1 MTIEYLL
8 YQVLRLGSV
17 LIVGYLAG
25 LLVIHRGVKVNYT
38 RKLFHF
44 AIFFFPVLFAPDFDV
59 DGNPVSLSASTG
71 VILMLG
77 LGLFL
82 KPIRN
87 RWSFA
92 SVLFRAI
99 DRPEDRPYTLFWLST
114 QVITG
119 YIVIVFFVIAFGH
132 HGMGELM
139 MIPILIN
146 GIGDGLAEPVGVR
159 YGRHSYPVPAF
170 LSSRRYQRTLEGSAC
185 VFITSLLVVPF
196 FHDHFTG
203 QQLITALIAMPVIM
217 TLAEAFSPH
226 TWDTPFIFLAGG
238 FSLLAITQFI

>member
-8 YQVLRLGSV
+8 FQVLRLGSV

-38 RKLFHF
+38 RKIFHF

-59 DGNPVSLSASTG
+59 DGNPVSLSVSTG
-71 VILMLG
+71 VILILG
-77 LGLFL
+77 LGIFL
-82 KPIRN
+82 KPIRQ

-92 SVLFRAI
+92 TVLFRAI
-99 DRPEDRPYTLFWLST
+99 DRPEDRPYTLFWLTT

-119 YIVIVFFVIAFGH
+119 YIVIVFFVIVFGQ

-146 GIGDGLAEPVGVR
+146 GMGDGLAEPVGVR
-159 YGRHSYPVPAF
+159 FGRHSYSVPAF
-170 LSSRRYQRTLEGSAC
+170 FSSRTYQRTLEGSAC
-185 VFITSLLVVPF
+185 VFITSLLVVLF

-203 QQLITALIAMPVIM
+203 QQLITALIAMPILM
-217 TLAEAFSPH
+217 TLAEALSPH
-226 TWDTPFIFLAGG
+226 TWDTPFIFLVGG
-238 FSLLAITQFI
+238 FSLLGITHFV